1 MMKTALQ
8 LSKQAKACGVSPP
21 YSDAM
26 FEKCSNGR
34 NDKEDIMVLR
44 YAVIGYGFI
53 GRRHVDTLKTFEA
66 SDCVAV
72 CDINPRRLEEA
83 RASHPGM
90 RVYESARDMFAAE
103 SLDGVVI
110 AANNIAHKELTI
122 LAAQS
127 GCNIICEKPAALTV
141 AEFDEMMAAVTAA
154 GVSFTVH
161 QQRRFDKDFA
171 TARVCYDERLVGDV
185 YTIQSSLYG
194 YNGNM
199 HDWHVYKEQGGGM
212 LYDWGVHLIDQ
223 ILYMVDSPLKT
234 VFADVRNVINAE
246 VDDYFKIILR
256 FANNV
261 TAEIE
266 LGTYFLSS
274 KPDWFE
280 RHWFVGGN
288 KGSMV
293 IDKFDPTGAIVRT
306 THLLENVADDQDKS
320 AKSYGPT
327 RSFGVPEPGLIVSEP
342 LPAVNV
348 EQSDF
353 FVNYFKALAGEEEML
368 VKPAEVRRVL
378 RVMEA
383 CRESAATMRSIDFE

>member
-1 MMKTALQ
+1 M
-8 LSKQAKACGVSPP
+8 S
-21 YSDAM
+21 Y
-26 FEKCSNGR
+26 
-34 NDKEDIMVLR
+34 R

-53 GRRHVDTLKTFEA
+53 GRRHVETLKKFDE

-72 CDINPRRLEEA
+72 CDINTRRLDEV
-83 RASHPGM
+83 RAFYPDM
-90 RVYESARDMFAAE
+90 PVYLDAKEMLECER
-103 SLDGVVI
+103 LDGVI
-110 AANNIAHKELTI
+110 ITANNIAHKDLTV
-122 LAAQS
+122 LAAQA
-127 GCNIICEKPAALTV
+127 GCDIICEKPAALTV
-141 AEFDEMMAAVTAA
+141 AEFDEMMEAVDAA

-161 QQRRFDKDFA
+161 QQRRFDKDFNTVKA
-171 TARVCYDERLVGDV
+171 CYDNRLVGDI

-199 HDWHVYKEQGGGM
+199 HDWHVYKNQGGGM

-223 ILYMVDSPLKT
+223 ILYMVDANLKT
-234 VFADVRNVINAE
+234 VYADVRNVINAE

-256 FANNV
+256 FDNNV

-266 LGTYFLSS
+266 LGTYFLNDQ
-274 KPDWFE
+274 PNWFE

-293 IDKFDPTGAIVRT
+293 VNKFDPEGAIVRT
-306 THLLENVADDQDKS
+306 AHLLENVADDQDKS

-327 RSFGVPEPGLIVSEP
+327 RSFGVPEPGLILSEP
-342 LPAVNV
+342 LPKVNV
-348 EQSDF
+348 EQSDY

-368 VKPAEVRRVL
+368 VKPQEVRRVL

-383 CRESAATMRSIDFE
+383 CWESAKTMRSVDFE